1 MIGLDSNVLVRLI
14 TRDDLVQT
22 AAAQGLVEGAGDDG
36 MFVSLVVLA
45 EIAWVL
51 RKAYRYEAAMVLS
64 AIERVLDGREFL
76 VERQALAKT
85 ALADARAAGCGYAD
99 ALIALLAVESGASVT
114 LTFDFKAKRLPTMR
128 DAGSY
133 K

>member
-14 TRDDLVQT
+14 TRDDPVQT

-51 RKAYRYEAAMVLS
+51 RRAYRYEAAMVLS

-76 VERQALAKT
+76 VERQALAKA

-99 ALIALLAVESGASVT
+99 ALIALLAVEAGASFT
-114 LTFDFKAKRLPTMR
+114 LIFDFKAKGLPTMR